1 MGQIKVRK
9 TGNSV
14 GGIFPKEWGLHEG
27 DILEVKKEG
36 NYFILDAQEVAKKKD
51 RELIEESFAEFETNH
66 TVSEEE
72 MTTLFSK
79 YGWGEK

>member
-9 TGNSV
+9 IGNSV

-72 MTTLFSK
+72 MTTLFRK
-79 YGWGEK
+79 Y

>member
-9 TGNSV
+9 IGNSV

-36 NYFILDAQEVAKKKD
+36 NYFILECPRSRKKE
-51 RELIEESFAEFETNH
+51 RS
-66 TVSEEE
+66 
-72 MTTLFSK
+72 
-79 YGWGEK
+79 

>member
-9 TGNSV
+9 IGNSV

-51 RELIEESFAEFETNH
+51 RELIEESFTEFETNQ
-66 TVSEEE
+66 TVSEKE

-79 YGWGEK
+79 YGWGE

>member
-9 TGNSV
+9 IGNSV

-51 RELIEESFAEFETNH
+51 RELIEESFAEIETNH

-79 YGWGEK
+79 YGWGE

>member
-1 MGQIKVRK
+1 M
-9 TGNSV
+9 
-14 GGIFPKEWGLHEG
+14 
-27 DILEVKKEG
+27 EVKKEG

-79 YGWGEK
+79 YGWGE

>member
-1 MGQIKVRK
+1 MGKIKVRK
-9 TGNSV
+9 IGNSV

-27 DILEVKKEG
+27 DILDVKKEG

-51 RELIEESFAEFETNH
+51 RELIEESFAEFKTNN

-72 MTTLFSK
+72 MTALFGK
-79 YGWGEK
+79 YGWGE

>member
-1 MGQIKVRK
+1 MGKIKVRK
-9 TGNSV
+9 IGNSV

-27 DILEVKKEG
+27 DILDVKKEG

-51 RELIEESFAEFETNH
+51 RALIEESFAEFKTNN

-72 MTTLFSK
+72 MTTLFGK
-79 YGWGEK
+79 YGWGE

>member
-9 TGNSV
+9 IGNSV

-36 NYFILDAQEVAKKKD
+36 HYFILDAQD

>member
-9 TGNSV
+9 IGNSV

-27 DILEVKKEG
+27 DILDVKKEG

-51 RELIEESFAEFETNH
+51 RELIEESFAEFETNQ

-79 YGWGEK
+79 YGWGE